1 MGCRGGLP
9 PCGRNGVGQ
18 RALFLFLALSL
29 LASDRPA
36 AAHPGSG
43 IVVDAA
49 GRVFFTDLKRV
60 WRRDPEGK
68 LTVVVPGRHSHEIR
82 LAPDGNLLG
91 EHVDYDGK
99 SFGTSAWKLSADGA
113 LSAVF
118 PRQEGFPFVF
128 SAAVAPDG
136 TAFFARTDNNRRDR
150 SEIFRQRPG
159 SAPEPFAGGDYGYSD
174 GPGAAARFGAIGA
187 LAIGPDGFLY
197 VTEETAVRRVA
208 PDGRVSTLA
217 RGGRLLKP
225 TLFGRLFGGRSSN
238 LMGLTVDAAGT
249 VYVANFGG
257 RRVVRVSPTGI
268 VAQVFE
274 SEGPWAPA
282 GVTLARGDLYVLE
295 WGTRPGSWSS
305 VRVRQRSAGGKITTL
320 AVVKN

>member
-9 PCGRNGVGQ
+9 LGRNRLPQ
-18 RALFLFLALSL
+18 RALFLSLALSL
-29 LASDRPA
+29 IAFHRPA

-49 GRVFFTDLKRV
+49 GRVFFTDLNRV
-60 WRRDPEGK
+60 WRRDPDGK
-68 LTVVVPGRHSHEIR
+68 LTVVVPDRHSHEIR
-82 LAPDGNLLG
+82 LAADGGLLG

-99 SFGTSAWKLSADGA
+99 TFGTSAWRLSADGV

-118 PRQEGFPFVF
+118 PRREGFPFVF

-136 TAFFARTDNNRRDR
+136 TAYFARTDNNRRDR

-159 SAPEPFAGGDYGYSD
+159 GAPEPFAGGVYGSAD
-174 GPGAAARFGAIGA
+174 GRGAAARFGAIGA
-187 LAIGPDGFLY
+187 LAIGPDGVLY
-197 VTEETAVRRVA
+197 VTDAPAVRRVA
-208 PDGRVSTLA
+208 PDGLVSTLA
-217 RGGRLLKP
+217 RGGPLLKP
-225 TLFGRLFGGRSSN
+225 TLSGRLFGGRSGT
-238 LMGLTVDAAGT
+238 LMGLAVDAAGT

-268 VAQVFE
+268 VAPVFE

-282 GVTLARGDLYVLE
+282 GVALDRGDLYMLE

-305 VRVRQRSAGGKITTL
+305 VRVRRRSAGGKITTL